1 MLIVQQKQLLCTLI
15 NDYIRVASW
24 GITNISI
31 DEEKISFNVNGFNYC
46 GDIIIKSDSSGCY
59 NITIGKQKNI
69 KCHLDELIDTL
80 DRIIEASDDYLIQLE
95 NIIRS

>member
-46 GDIIIKSDSSGCY
+46 GDIINKSDSSGCY
-59 NITIGKQKNI
+59 NITKKKKKNI